1 MNSKQVKLISIWL
14 EIQKI
19 EKMLENTES
28 EWAIKL
34 LSIRLARLE
43 TEYFDLWYELNE
55 LDLKNEY
62 QKDTNSLLFVEWCM
76 EKCFNN

>member
-1 MNSKQVKLISIWL
+1 MNAKQVKLISIWL

-19 EKMLENTES
+19 EWMLKNAKS
-28 EWAIKL
+28 EWAIKM

-62 QKDTNSLLFVEWCM
+62 QEDTNSLLFVEWCM
-76 EKCFNN
+76 EKCFNY